1 MNQTKQGRSAR
12 PVSAVRTVAYLGLV
26 FGPATGVISA
36 ADVTSIYDVPLM
48 FHAQGL
54 DEKIAEL
61 AANGDLDAIKLLN
74 ERMQDREELKLRKKL
89 FGV

>member
-1 MNQTKQGRSAR
+1 MDKTELQKIAENR
-12 PVSAVRTVAYLGLV
+12 V
-26 FGPATGVISA
+26 
-36 ADVTSIYDVPLM
+36 LM
-48 FHAQGL
+48 ELNGGMLEIAQL
-54 DEKIAEL
+54 KADEKIAEL

>member
-1 MNQTKQGRSAR
+1 MELKKIAEIC
-12 PVSAVRTVAYLGLV
+12 VSMVKNGGILEQ
-26 FGPATGVISA
+26 
-36 ADVTSIYDVPLM
+36 
-48 FHAQGL
+48 AQL
-54 DEKIAEL
+54 KADEKIAEL

>member
-1 MNQTKQGRSAR
+1 MDKTELRKIVETCVSIVMN
-12 PVSAVRTVAYLGLV
+12 V
-26 FGPATGVISA
+26 GV
-36 ADVTSIYDVPLM
+36 LEQ
-48 FHAQGL
+48 AQL
-54 DEKIAEL
+54 KADEKIAEL

>member
-1 MNQTKQGRSAR
+1 MDKTELKKIAESC
-12 PVSAVRTVAYLGLV
+12 VSIVKNG
-26 FGPATGVISA
+26 GV
-36 ADVTSIYDVPLM
+36 LEQ
-48 FHAQGL
+48 AQL
-54 DEKIAEL
+54 EADEKIAEL

>member
-1 MNQTKQGRSAR
+1 MDKTELKKIAETC
-12 PVSAVRTVAYLGLV
+12 VSMMKNG
-26 FGPATGVISA
+26 GVLEQA
-36 ADVTSIYDVPLM
+36 QLKAD
-48 FHAQGL
+48 
-54 DEKIAEL
+54 ENIAEL

>member
-1 MNQTKQGRSAR
+1 MDKAKLQKIAETC
-12 PVSAVRTVAYLGLV
+12 VSMVKNG
-26 FGPATGVISA
+26 GV
-36 ADVTSIYDVPLM
+36 LEK
-48 FHAQGL
+48 AQL
-54 DEKIAEL
+54 EADEKIAEL

>member
-1 MNQTKQGRSAR
+1 MDKTELRKIAETC
-12 PVSAVRTVAYLGLV
+12 VSEVENG
-26 FGPATGVISA
+26 GV
-36 ADVTSIYDVPLM
+36 LEQ
-48 FHAQGL
+48 AQFEA

-74 ERMQDREELKLRKKL
+74 ERMQDREELKLRKEL

>member
-1 MNQTKQGRSAR
+1 MTNQINQMDKTELNKIAETC
-12 PVSAVRTVAYLGLV
+12 VSMVKNGGILEQ
-26 FGPATGVISA
+26 
-36 ADVTSIYDVPLM
+36 
-48 FHAQGL
+48 AQL
-54 DEKIAEL
+54 EADEKIAEL

>member
-1 MNQTKQGRSAR
+1 MDKTELKKIAETC
-12 PVSAVRTVAYLGLV
+12 VSMMKNG
-26 FGPATGVISA
+26 GV
-36 ADVTSIYDVPLM
+36 LER
-48 FHAQGL
+48 AQL
-54 DEKIAEL
+54 KADEKIAEL

>member
-1 MNQTKQGRSAR
+1 MGKTELKKIAETC
-12 PVSAVRTVAYLGLV
+12 VSMMKNG
-26 FGPATGVISA
+26 GV
-36 ADVTSIYDVPLM
+36 LEQ
-48 FHAQGL
+48 AQL
-54 DEKIAEL
+54 KADEKIAEL

>member
-1 MNQTKQGRSAR
+1 MDKTELKKIAETC
-12 PVSAVRTVAYLGLV
+12 VSMMKNG
-26 FGPATGVISA
+26 GVLEQA
-36 ADVTSIYDVPLM
+36 QLKAD
-48 FHAQGL
+48 
-54 DEKIAEL
+54 EEIAEL

>member
-1 MNQTKQGRSAR
+1 MDKTELQKIVEIC
-12 PVSAVRTVAYLGLV
+12 VSVVKNG
-26 FGPATGVISA
+26 GV
-36 ADVTSIYDVPLM
+36 LEQ
-48 FHAQGL
+48 AQL
-54 DEKIAEL
+54 KADEKIAEL

>member
-1 MNQTKQGRSAR
+1 MTNQTNQIDKMDKTELQKIVETC
-12 PVSAVRTVAYLGLV
+12 VSMVENG
-26 FGPATGVISA
+26 GV
-36 ADVTSIYDVPLM
+36 LEQ
-48 FHAQGL
+48 AQL
-54 DEKIAEL
+54 KADEKIAEL

>member
-1 MNQTKQGRSAR
+1 MDKTELKKIAETC
-12 PVSAVRTVAYLGLV
+12 VSMMKNG
-26 FGPATGVISA
+26 GV
-36 ADVTSIYDVPLM
+36 LEQ
-48 FHAQGL
+48 AQL
-54 DEKIAEL
+54 RADEKIAEL